1 MFQLHPQLD
10 ADSVTIGDFP
20 LSQLLLINDANYPW
34 FVLVPRKVDITEIY
48 QLSEQD
54 QAQLTRES
62 ALLSQLIT
70 EQFSADK
77 INIAALGNMVPQ
89 LHIHHVV
96 RFKNDPSWPHP
107 IWGRIAAKQYSN
119 EVRSQLLTRLKSS
132 LSNDCALPFT
142 VQSQ

>member
-20 LSQLLLINDANYPW
+20 LSRILLINDANYPW

-48 QLSEQD
+48 QLTEQE
-54 QAQLTRES
+54 QIQLTCES
-62 ALLSQLIT
+62 AFLSKRIAEL
-70 EQFSADK
+70 FSADK

-96 RFKNDPSWPHP
+96 RFKSDPSWPHP
-107 IWGRIAAKQYSN
+107 IWGRITAKHYGD
-119 EVRSQLLTRLKSS
+119 EEKHQLLTRLKSN
-132 LSNDCALPFT
+132 LYKHCPFSFT
-142 VQSQ
+142 EQDQ